1 MLRDSKKW
9 EACPLMQGDEVFQRL
24 EVIAVDNGRK
34 LVIVGESD
42 SMYLNRKRTEPI
54 DAKAWRFIEEGRK
67 GEPRSLKTVLQDRYG
82 HPFFEVIRRSEN
94 EWDFL
99 PWVMT
104 QQDLR
109 FLVEGEM
116 VTATQSAEVLEREK
130 AIIKAAEKR
139 DRWKIILW
147 LVLLS
152 IVFAVAGFYLLM
164 IVWFIGTLFKEVL

>member
-1 MLRDSKKW
+1 
-9 EACPLMQGDEVFQRL
+9 MQGGEVFQRL

-42 SMYLNRKRTEPI
+42 SMYLNCKRTEPI
-54 DAKAWRFIEEGRK
+54 DAKAWRFVEEGRK
-67 GEPRSLKTVLQDRYG
+67 GKPRSLKTVLSERVW
-82 HPFFEVIRRSEN
+82 PLFEVIHRNEN
-94 EWDFL
+94 EWELL

-104 QQDLR
+104 EQDLR
-109 FLVEGEM
+109 FQVEGET
-116 VTATQSAEVLEREK
+116 VTATQNAEVLEREK
-130 AIIKAAEKR
+130 AIIKAEEKR

>member
-1 MLRDSKKW
+1 MDLKKL
-9 EACPLMQGDEVFQRL
+9 EACPLMQGGEVFQRL

-54 DAKAWRFIEEGRK
+54 DAKAWRFVEEGRK
-67 GEPRSLKTVLQDRYG
+67 GKPRSLKTVLQNEYG
-82 HPFFEVIRRSEN
+82 GHRLFQVVLGYGNVWRFS
-94 EWDFL
+94 

-104 QQDLR
+104 EQDLR
-109 FLVEGEM
+109 FLVEGET